1 MCTCDVVNMYG
12 TLPYRM
18 PIHTSKMLPTER
30 RIHGRYMSLL
40 WPSLWVIT
48 YAVPITRPPKPTH
61 AKLYA
66 AHSHHGSVPCSSWYR
81 STVPK
86 AAVMEMRASSAVAA

>member
-1 MCTCDVVNMYG
+1 MCTCDVVKMYG

-18 PIHTSKMLPTER
+18 PTHTSKMLPTER
-30 RIHGRYMSLL
+30 RSHGRYISLL

-66 AHSHHGSVPCSSWYR
+66 AHSHHGSAWSGRPGCGAPAKPRIWR
-81 STVPK
+81 
-86 AAVMEMRASSAVAA
+86 R